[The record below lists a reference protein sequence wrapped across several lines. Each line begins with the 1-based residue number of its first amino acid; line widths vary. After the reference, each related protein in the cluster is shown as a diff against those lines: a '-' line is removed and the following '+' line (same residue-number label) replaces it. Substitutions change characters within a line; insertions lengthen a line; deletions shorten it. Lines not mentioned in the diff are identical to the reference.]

1 MKIEKEILYRYF
13 NGDAGP
19 EEEKKIRQYI
29 EASEENWKEYLRER
43 KFFDTIILKE
53 RAVSVQKQAGRRRMI
68 RRIGFECL
76 KVAVVLLIALGTT
89 YFWLNRPSETESRSV
104 VSTLKGQMANITL
117 PDGSRVWLNSNTR
130 IEYPQNFADKRR
142 DVEIDGEAYFEVT
155 HDAKKPFV
163 VHTSEKEQIEVLGT
177 RFYVEAYSGT
187 KEFETALIEGSVR
200 VKAGNSQLTLRPSYK
215 AVLKGGKM
223 TVEKITDFDTY
234 RWREGLICF
243 KSKRFTE
250 ILREF
255 EKYYGVGIGFDATKV
270 DNPVLTVKF
279 RLSDGIEYALRV
291 LQRDVNFKYVRDD
304 EKNTFTIK

>member
-163 VHTSEKEQIEVLGT
+163 VHTSKKNRLK
-177 RFYVEAYSGT
+177 YS
-187 KEFETALIEGSVR
+187 A
-200 VKAGNSQLTLRPSYK
+200 P
-215 AVLKGGKM
+215 
-223 TVEKITDFDTY
+223 
-234 RWREGLICF
+234 
-243 KSKRFTE
+243 
-250 ILREF
+250 
-255 EKYYGVGIGFDATKV
+255 GFM
-270 DNPVLTVKF
+270 
-279 RLSDGIEYALRV
+279 
-291 LQRDVNFKYVRDD
+291 
-304 EKNTFTIK
+304 